1 MREWWTNAVFYEI
14 YVRSFAD
21 SNGDGIGDLPGIT
34 QRLSYLQDLG
44 VDALWLTPFYPS
56 PGADHGYDV
65 ADYVDIDPLFGNL
78 DDFDELL
85 GAAHALDLR
94 VIVDIVP
101 NHTSSAHS
109 WFAEDRSRYV
119 TAPGGGGL
127 PNNWPSN
134 FGGPAWTLVEE
145 RDEYYLH
152 LFAPEQPD
160 LDWHNPQVRADFDEI
175 LRFWL
180 DRGVDGFR
188 IDVAQALVK
197 DAALA
202 DEPEPVP
209 LTRFSSDRRTVIDRP
224 EVHDIYRD
232 WRRLVDSYDGERVL
246 VAEIVFSDQTR
257 VAPYLRPDELQ
268 LAFNFSLVFQDWNAD
283 AIRASIDASLAALP
297 IVTWVLENHDVTR
310 IVSRFGEREAR
321 AAALLLLALP
331 GPVFLYQG
339 QELGLEE
346 VDLPDEARQDPIF
359 KRTGGERKGRDGC
372 RVPLPWTREPPA
384 RSWLPMPE
392 SWSERSV
399 EAQLDDPFS
408 ALALYRRAIELRP
421 SGGFAWRDSPP
432 GSLVFAR
439 DDVVCAVNFS
449 AEPFTLPEGE
459 VLLASEPV
467 GPELPP
473 GAAAWIRTRP

>member
-34 QRLSYLQDLG
+34 QRLSYLQDLA

-65 ADYVDIDPLFGNL
+65 ADYVDVDPLFGNL

-101 NHTSSAHS
+101 NHTSSAHP

-134 FGGPAWTLVEE
+134 FGGPAWTLDEE

-160 LDWHNPQVRADFDEI
+160 LDWHNPQVRADFDVI

-202 DEPEPVP
+202 DEPEPFP
-209 LTRFSSDRRTVIDRP
+209 LTRFSSDWRTAIDRP

-283 AIRASIDASLAALP
+283 AIRASIDASVAALP

-321 AAALLLLALP
+321 AAALLRRRGVQHRRRNPRSAMTPTPCRSTARRSSDRPAPCKPDTGSSRDHRLAKGMDAACRFP
-331 GPVFLYQG
+331 GRASRRR
-339 QELGLEE
+339 
-346 VDLPDEARQDPIF
+346 AR
-359 KRTGGERKGRDGC
+359 GC
-372 RVPLPWTREPPA
+372 RCRSRGASA
-384 RSWLPMPE
+384 RSR
-392 SWSERSV
+392 RSSTIRSRRWRSTAARSSCGRAV
-399 EAQLDDPFS
+399 GSRGATR
-408 ALALYRRAIELRP
+408 RRAR
-421 SGGFAWRDSPP
+421 S
-432 GSLVFAR
+432 
-439 DDVVCAVNFS
+439 FS
-449 AEPFTLPEGE
+449 RGTTSYAP
-459 VLLASEPV
+459 
-467 GPELPP
+467 
-473 GAAAWIRTRP
+473 